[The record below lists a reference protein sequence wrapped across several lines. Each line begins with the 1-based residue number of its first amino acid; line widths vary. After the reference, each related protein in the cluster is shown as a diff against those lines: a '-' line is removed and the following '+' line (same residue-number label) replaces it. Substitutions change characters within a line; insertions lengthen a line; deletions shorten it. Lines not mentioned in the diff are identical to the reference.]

1 MPRAL
6 VNQLSADLN
15 GYIRFDE
22 MEEKVE
28 VWNNAVNLEYEGS
41 TQCQVKEDF
50 LRRRITIC
58 ASGKDARGLMILAM
72 NSLNSIIMAYRGV
85 EYEIQ
90 VPCTCSKCEAIR
102 GSEANPGND
111 NFAGPYRGGK
121 RANYMVKASTFNYN
135 FITSIYQEGREVVTC
150 NVSGQTIPIDD
161 LLYNVGVSLPAYKT
175 MPGERGAVQYNAEDV
190 APKYMREYANGHRFE
205 NAQGHWFEYA
215 HGHRN
220 GYSREH
226 KHEYAQGH
234 MLEYAGKLPARII
247 KIFLASSR
255 ELAVDRNE
263 FEIFINRENKK
274 MIEQNTFLHL
284 EIWED
289 FIDAMSSSRLQDEY
303 NKAVEGADIFVSL
316 FFTKAGK
323 YTEEEFETAYKKFI
337 ENGKPLVYTYFKN
350 SNINTSDINRG
361 DINSLLRFKDKLK
374 ELGHFPTEYENADQL
389 KNHFRNQLDK
399 LLTEA

>member
-1 MPRAL
+1 
-6 VNQLSADLN
+6 V
-15 GYIRFDE
+15 
-22 MEEKVE
+22 
-28 VWNNAVNLEYEGS
+28 
-41 TQCQVKEDF
+41 
-50 LRRRITIC
+50 
-58 ASGKDARGLMILAM
+58 
-72 NSLNSIIMAYRGV
+72 
-85 EYEIQ
+85 
-90 VPCTCSKCEAIR
+90 
-102 GSEANPGND
+102 
-111 NFAGPYRGGK
+111 GPYRGGK
-121 RANYMVKASTFNYN
+121 RANYEVKASTYNYN
-135 FITSIYQEGREVVTC
+135 FLTSIHQEKGREEVYC

-161 LLYNVGVSLPAYKT
+161 LLYNVGMSLSAYKA
-175 MPGERGAVQYNAEDV
+175 MPGERGAAQYSAADV
-190 APKYMREYANGHRFE
+190 APKYMREN
-205 NAQGHWFEYA
+205 A
-215 HGHRN
+215 HGRGN
-220 GYSREH
+220 
-226 KHEYAQGH
+226 EYAQGH
-234 MLEYAGKLPARII
+234 RLEYAGKLPARII
-247 KIFLASSR
+247 KIFLASSS

-263 FEIFINRENKK
+263 IEIFINRENKK